1 MIQGIQVPYKSLE
14 ESLAIAALRRQ
25 ERINLLNT
33 IAVVTAQVNPEKAQE
48 ALRRLC
54 EEMFPEIKRDR
65 EKFVERAMDMMD
77 KETKKVYSVQAVG
90 DSLKKT
96 PFGRLRDI
104 LKGKATR
111 GLRG

>member
-1 MIQGIQVPYKSLE
+1 M
-14 ESLAIAALRRQ
+14 
-25 ERINLLNT
+25 
-33 IAVVTAQVNPEKAQE
+33 VTAQVNPEKAQE

-54 EEMFPEIKRDR
+54 EEMFPEIKQER
-65 EKFVERAMDMMD
+65 ERFVDRAMEMMD

-104 LKGKATR
+104 LRNKTR
-111 GLRG
+111 RRG